1 MKINSTLSSEYSASR
16 LRQMILHPLVCIG
29 EASPGVLCSDMESSV
44 GERHGPVGIH
54 PEESHKNDPRDG
66 TPLLRGQ
73 AERRGAVQTGEGKAP
88 GRPESGL
95 SVSKEGRLEERM
107 GQTL

>member
-1 MKINSTLSSEYSASR
+1 VQNKNTSIHQKIKWQSKEENISMKINSTLSSEYSASR

-66 TPLLRGQ
+66 TPLQ
-73 AERRGAVQTGEGKAP
+73 
-88 GRPESGL
+88 
-95 SVSKEGRLEERM
+95 
-107 GQTL
+107 